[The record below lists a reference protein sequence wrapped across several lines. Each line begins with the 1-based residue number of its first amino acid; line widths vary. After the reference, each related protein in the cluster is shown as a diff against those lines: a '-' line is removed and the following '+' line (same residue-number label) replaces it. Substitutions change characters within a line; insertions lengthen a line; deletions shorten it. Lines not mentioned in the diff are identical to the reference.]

1 MIDLNIKEIEGH
13 IVGEYTRQPNQV
25 VDKTTLGMALYNE
38 IDGIIPIGVND
49 DVTTI
54 SYDLTDTVTLDEY
67 FGDNVKRN
75 QMLNALNDMAGSL
88 LQCEKYLINTSYIVL
103 DTSKVYVNKTTK
115 KAYIL
120 VLPIKDAVQPV
131 DTVNFFKQVLFAPLD
146 PDDEN
151 EYVSKLMTSL
161 NPRVYS
167 LEGFKKEIEEL
178 LGEKPKEDANDDWDA
193 EGKSIV
199 EYAKAR
205 LEAVKAELKE
215 IEDKE
220 KAVHEEAE
228 AKAKAKEEARK
239 AEEEARAKEEARK
252 AEEEAKAKE
261 EARKAEEEAKTEE
274 AEKEVVEET
283 VEEAVEEKE
292 TAKAEETVTET
303 ATEEKTEEIA
313 DVEEV
318 KAFLVREVIETD
330 IEEGTEEKV
339 EQEIPISKNEY
350 VIGSSE
356 NADLVIDETEVFP
369 EHARITM
376 KNDEYF
382 IKDLGSATGTFMN
395 GADISQM
402 DDEFPVIN
410 GSKIRIGQQEFK
422 FVIK

>member
-67 FGDNVKRN
+67 FGDNVKRK

-178 LGEKPKEDANDDWDA
+178 LGEKPKEAANDDWDA

-228 AKAKAKEEARK
+228 AK
-239 AEEEARAKEEARK
+239 
-252 AEEEAKAKE
+252 AKAKE

-339 EQEIPISKNEY
+339 EQEIPISKNGY

>member
-67 FGDNVKRN
+67 FGDNVKRK

-178 LGEKPKEDANDDWDA
+178 LGEKPKEAANDDWDA

-228 AKAKAKEEARK
+228 AKAKAKEEAKK
-239 AEEEARAKEEARK
+239 AEEET
-252 AEEEAKAKE
+252 
-261 EARKAEEEAKTEE
+261 KTEE

-339 EQEIPISKNEY
+339 EQEIPISKNGY

>member
-1 MIDLNIKEIEGH
+1 L
-13 IVGEYTRQPNQV
+13 
-25 VDKTTLGMALYNE
+25 
-38 IDGIIPIGVND
+38 
-49 DVTTI
+49 
-54 SYDLTDTVTLDEY
+54 S
-67 FGDNVKRN
+67 
-75 QMLNALNDMAGSL
+75 
-88 LQCEKYLINTSYIVL
+88 
-103 DTSKVYVNKTTK
+103 
-115 KAYIL
+115 
-120 VLPIKDAVQPV
+120 
-131 DTVNFFKQVLFAPLD
+131 
-146 PDDEN
+146 
-151 EYVSKLMTSL
+151 
-161 NPRVYS
+161 
-167 LEGFKKEIEEL
+167 
-178 LGEKPKEDANDDWDA
+178 
-193 EGKSIV
+193 
-199 EYAKAR
+199 
-205 LEAVKAELKE
+205 
-215 IEDKE
+215 
-220 KAVHEEAE
+220 
-228 AKAKAKEEARK
+228 
-239 AEEEARAKEEARK
+239 
-252 AEEEAKAKE
+252 
-261 EARKAEEEAKTEE
+261 
-274 AEKEVVEET
+274 
-283 VEEAVEEKE
+283 AVEEKE

-339 EQEIPISKNEY
+339 EQEIPISKNGY